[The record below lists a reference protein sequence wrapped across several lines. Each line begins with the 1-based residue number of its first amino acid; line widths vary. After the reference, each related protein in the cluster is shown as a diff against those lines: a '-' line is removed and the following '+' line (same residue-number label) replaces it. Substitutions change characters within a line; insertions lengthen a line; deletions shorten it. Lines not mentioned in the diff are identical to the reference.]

1 MDDNV
6 NKPEHYQGEI
16 ECIEAIEA
24 AMSHEEFIGYLRG
37 NIFKYNWRYR
47 NKNGIEDLRKA
58 EWYLRKLIEKT
69 QQYG

>member
-24 AMSHEEFIGYLRG
+24 AMSNEEFIGYLRG

-58 EWYLRKLIEKT
+58 EWYLRKLIKKT
-69 QQYG
+69 EQNG

>member
-69 QQYG
+69 EQYG

>member
-16 ECIEAIEA
+16 QCIEAIEA

-58 EWYLRKLIEKT
+58 EWYLQKLIEKT
-69 QQYG
+69 EQYG

>member
-6 NKPEHYQGEI
+6 NKPEHYQGDI
-16 ECIEAIEA
+16 ECIDAIEA

-69 QQYG
+69 EQYG

>member
-58 EWYLRKLIEKT
+58 EWYLQKLIKKT
-69 QQYG
+69 EQYG

>member
-1 MDDNV
+1 MDDSV
-6 NKPEHYQGEI
+6 NKPEHYQGGI

-69 QQYG
+69 EQYG